1 MRPWE
6 DKMSGIKDA
15 LSCQLGGGDIS
26 IMLISSDTPGI
37 NATHT
42 SCYSSWLFSRKRKKE
57 FLRISWEQHLIRP
70 DICHEYHEIYSW
82 KRSCHVEKF
91 QLSMYYNCGEI
102 ENFSTCGEI
111 SGQLIGFYCN
121 LCRFVAKSVIHA
133 VLLQNL
139 FCQNLCAFIFLEKND
154 KYEVWYWAA
163 LGCSG
168 L

>member
-70 DICHEYHEIYSW
+70 YICHEYHELYSW

-91 QLSMYYNCGEI
+91 QLSMYDNCREI
-102 ENFSTCGEI
+102 ENVSTDGDILGNFATIYALSCGEKL
-111 SGQLIGFYCN
+111 SPKVHLW
-121 LCRFVAKSVIHA
+121 R
-133 VLLQNL
+133 
-139 FCQNLCAFIFLEKND
+139 KND
-154 KYEVWYWAA
+154 RYEVW
-163 LGCSG
+163 LTLVSG
-168 L
+168 GGRAKQRLVHVPSSS